1 MFRFL
6 ELELH
11 GWDFW
16 QPLRIP
22 LNAGVVVLSGPN
34 GAGKTTMLD
43 AIRQVLHAPRLSQN
57 RRTSHYMRRP
67 NEPVLIRAV
76 VSNRADQ
83 RGRRPFERQQVLADE
98 ATLACAL
105 VPNGGSPEKRFLVLP
120 GRVSPHELQ
129 QRLLEGRDWFSPEQY
144 RRILEN
150 AGVSR
155 SLMHILA
162 LEQGRADE
170 LARQNPRELFGWI
183 MEARGSQQVL
193 DRYTGARRQYEDSMR
208 EVDRQNAQ
216 VLRSQAELAEL
227 DRKVRRLED
236 YLDKKARLRTA
247 EEIKT
252 AAGFQVQVLELR
264 DVDRKLPELRTK
276 SANLTTTTDRL
287 RREVDSQSALL
298 DSLRIDRDARDKSA
312 QQALRDCDVA
322 IAGYTR
328 VLTDV
333 ERRREYAAELVL
345 LPEEDS
351 ATLESELSKART
363 DQFRAEQRHAN
374 KVSELGTINKLI
386 ADLESGIR
394 HYPDEV
400 QNTLQALSHQ
410 GIRATLM
417 AERVEITD
425 PQWNTAVESALG
437 NLRYAICV
445 AHHDERRTTAIARAH
460 AFVGP
465 IVPSE
470 TLQTDSGIVGP
481 LQFTN
486 AVPGWLVRFA
496 SELKLSDASDLKADE
511 AAVLSDGT
519 RRDQYGIWVS
529 QAPDRVLGGLAI
541 RDQLERAR
549 QEQKRATPE
558 LAVALE
564 ATQEASVRVSQ
575 LEARMAQQQRRNQL
589 LLEVHRLPKLEHQLV
604 QASATTEAHK
614 QERDAANNALTAAQ
628 RAVLDAEMLLQQKER
643 ELGDRTNDLSGTRTA
658 VTEMEQRKN
667 QLEPAIES
675 LKSELD
681 PWLRT
686 QAEAGDLPSPTIAD
700 RDVERAHD
708 AVNTMEKEGGIP
720 QETVHQERIV
730 LQRNLDD
737 LVRHVHDRQHE
748 ADAARL
754 ELEHCRGDY
763 LNVIR
768 STLHDYSKRARS
780 LAELADGK
788 LEVELP
794 DLRNDDKS
802 LDEAGIIVRIGFD
815 GKPPTELG
823 DTGHSGGQ
831 QVIAGLI
838 LLMSMAETEGDSF
851 FIVDEPFAH
860 LSLDRVDDVGRFLRR
875 SGAQFLITVPTTLD
889 RGQLDPA
896 SLLIVLSKKPAGATY
911 APPPLIARA

>member
-1 MFRFL
+1 VFRFL

-22 LNAGVVVLSGPN
+22 LDAGVVVLSGPN

-76 VSNRADQ
+76 VSNRANQ
-83 RGRRPFERQQVLADE
+83 RGRRPFERQQVLTDE

-105 VPNGGSPEKRFLVLP
+105 VPDGGSPEKRFLVLP

-129 QRLLEGRDWFSPEQY
+129 HRLLEGRDWFSPEQY

-170 LARQNPRELFGWI
+170 LSRQKPRELFGWI

-193 DRYTGARRQYEDSMR
+193 DRYTGARRQYEDSIR

-216 VLRSQAELAEL
+216 VLRNQAELAEL
-227 DRKVRRLED
+227 DRKVRRLEE
-236 YLDKKARLRTA
+236 YLDKKARLNTS

-252 AAGFQVQVLELR
+252 AASFQVHVLELR
-264 DVDRKLPELRTK
+264 DIDRKLPELRTK
-276 SANLTTTTDRL
+276 SANLTTTIDRL
-287 RREVDSQSALL
+287 RREVESQTALL
-298 DSLRIDRDARDKSA
+298 DSLRTEHEARGVSA
-312 QQALRDCDVA
+312 RQALANCDTA
-322 IAGYTR
+322 IAAYTR
-328 VLTDV
+328 VLADV
-333 ERRREYAAELVL
+333 ERRREYAAELAL
-345 LPEEDS
+345 LPEEDK
-351 ATLESELSKART
+351 ATLEGELSKARA
-363 DQFRAEQRHAN
+363 DQFRAEHLHAD
-374 KVSELGTINKLI
+374 KVTELDRIDKLI

-394 HYPDEV
+394 HYPDAV
-400 QNTLQALSHQ
+400 QSTLQALSQQ
-410 GIRATLM
+410 GIKATLM

-425 PQWNTAVESALG
+425 PHWNTAVESALG

-445 AHHDERRTTAIARAH
+445 ASNDELRATAIARAH
-460 AFVGP
+460 AFLGP
-465 IVPSE
+465 IVLDE
-470 TLQTDSGIVGP
+470 TLQIDSATEGA

-486 AVPGWLVRFA
+486 SVPGWLVRFA
-496 SELKLSDASDLKADE
+496 RELNLSDTSELKPGETAILPNA
-511 AAVLSDGT
+511 T
-519 RRDQYGIWVS
+519 RRDQYGVWVS
-529 QAPDRVLGGLAI
+529 QAPDRVLGGLAV
-541 RDQLERAR
+541 RHQLERAR
-549 QEQKRATPE
+549 QDQEHATAE
-558 LAVALE
+558 LSAALD
-564 ATQEASVRVSQ
+564 ATQQAGARISQ
-575 LEARMAQQQRRNQL
+575 LEARMVQQQRRNQL
-589 LLEVHRLPKLEHQLV
+589 LPEVGQLPQLEHDVV
-604 QASATTEAHK
+604 QARASTETHK
-614 QERDAANNALTAAQ
+614 QARDAASNALTASQ
-628 RAVLDAEMLLQQKER
+628 RAVLDAETLLQQKEK
-643 ELGDRTNDLSGTRTA
+643 ELGDRTNDLNGTRTA
-658 VTEMEQRKN
+658 AMEMEQRKH

-675 LKSELD
+675 IKSGID

-686 QAEAGDLPSPTIAD
+686 QAEAGELPSPAIAD
-700 RDVERAHD
+700 RDVERAQD
-708 AVNTMEKEGGIP
+708 SLNAIEKEGGIP
-720 QETVHQERIV
+720 EETVRQERIV

-737 LVRHVHDRQHE
+737 LIRHVRDRQGE

-763 LNVIR
+763 LDVIR

-780 LAELADGK
+780 LAELAGAK

-815 GKPPTELG
+815 GKPATELG

-896 SLLIVLSKKPAGATY
+896 SLLIVLSKKSAAAAY